1 MVFEATYL
9 VAGLTPGHM
18 SACCG
23 QYGAQISKVLRPNN
37 RSNGRFICLFM
48 TVPITSS
55 EYGACHP
62 PYAKPPL
69 VSSSGPP
76 PACMTPS
83 RVTNSSTITFL
94 MTEFLQHLATFGADH
109 VCSSV
114 FPFFSLPLAFGMTDG
129 ERRFSCNVHV
139 YLFYEPRKKTAI
151 RMLLQSSAP
160 LSCGKDQP
168 MCLTWLD
175 ESLAWVLRKSL
186 FYDCTTS
193 ACNSPLAFAIL
204 RRSARS
210 IPMFRADF
218 LPFTSN

>member
-37 RSNGRFICLFM
+37 RSNGMFICLFM

-83 RVTNSSTITFL
+83 RVMNSSTITFL
-94 MTEFLQHLATFGADH
+94 MTEFLQHLAIFGADH

-114 FPFFSLPLAFGMTDG
+114 VPFFSPLLAFGMTDG
-129 ERRFSCNVHV
+129 ERRFSSNLHL
-139 YLFYEPRKKTAI
+139 YPFYTPTQK
-151 RMLLQSSAP
+151 P
-160 LSCGKDQP
+160 
-168 MCLTWLD
+168 
-175 ESLAWVLRKSL
+175 
-186 FYDCTTS
+186 
-193 ACNSPLAFAIL
+193 
-204 RRSARS
+204 
-210 IPMFRADF
+210 
-218 LPFTSN
+218 